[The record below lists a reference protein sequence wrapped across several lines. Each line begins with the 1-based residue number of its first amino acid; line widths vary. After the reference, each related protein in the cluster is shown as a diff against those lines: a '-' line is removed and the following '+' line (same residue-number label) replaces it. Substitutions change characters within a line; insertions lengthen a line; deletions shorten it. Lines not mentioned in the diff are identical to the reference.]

1 MGFEQEGHDLT
12 YVLTSYS
19 GGCVESGLKEMSLG
33 GTLRTAKV
41 IGKSTGVPMPSSV
54 LAGVIQMDFF
64 QSKVLGKP
72 LSTPSRMSC

>member
-19 GGCVESGLKEMSLG
+19 GGCIESGLKEMSLR
-33 GTLRTAKV
+33 GTLRTAII
-41 IGKSTGVPMPSSV
+41 IGKNTEVPVPSSV
-54 LAGVIQMDFF
+54 LAGVIQMDIF

-72 LSTPSRMSC
+72 LSTLSRMSC